1 MISKELGLSGKKL
14 HFHFLKST
22 KSVFFYSHIYAS
34 FGSDPGLNIISRVRR
49 SVFLKCLGV
58 SVHAN
63 QGLRFKWVR
72 SSVFEDEPLDLSN
85 LDLSSI
91 WVQSNTNLHFEKS
104 APSRGIMIK
113 SCFVQLYSLKSF

>member
-14 HFHFLKST
+14 NFRFLKST
-22 KSVFFYSHIYAS
+22 KICVFFYSHIYAS

-72 SSVFEDEPLDLSN
+72 SSVFEDEPLE
-85 LDLSSI
+85 LD
-91 WVQSNTNLHFEKS
+91 
-104 APSRGIMIK
+104 
-113 SCFVQLYSLKSF
+113 